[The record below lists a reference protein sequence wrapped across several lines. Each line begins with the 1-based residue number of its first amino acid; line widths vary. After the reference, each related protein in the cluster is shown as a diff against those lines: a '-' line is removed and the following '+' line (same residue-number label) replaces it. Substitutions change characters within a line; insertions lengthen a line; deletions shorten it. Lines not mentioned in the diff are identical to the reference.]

1 MILPTPQPRP
11 DTAPS
16 PGVVAAQEF
25 TEIDQILRMAHRYG
39 AIPKDHPQYTLYR
52 HFYCVLLALFYRK
65 LDWPSAEI
73 ESQLQKGTL

>member
-1 MILPTPQPRP
+1 MTLPTPQPTL

-16 PGVVAAQEF
+16 PGMVTAQEF

-39 AIPKDHPQYTLYR
+39 AIPRNHPQYNLYR
-52 HFYCVLLALFYRK
+52 HSYWVLLALFYRE
-65 LDWPSAEI
+65 LDWPLAQI

>member
-16 PGVVAAQEF
+16 PGVVAAQQSM
-25 TEIDQILRMAHRYG
+25 EIDQILRMAHRYG
-39 AIPKDHPQYTLYR
+39 AIPRNHPQYNLYR
-52 HFYCVLLALFYRK
+52 HSYWVLLALFYRE